1 MVITTLVSGMTAS
14 WGCRDVELESQ
25 EMLGDGEGSKP
36 CLQVFLTSFPT
47 LAAPGVASNMVP
59 LFRTGRVF
67 PGISGIN
74 WSHDY
79 EEPETV
85 EVGTSFTIFRG
96 KKSGD
101 QGKLSCTTVSLS
113 ALPSSGS
120 PATLGLVEGVRDLTI
135 KLIGHFLLVP
145 SRWAGVPVFNLMSL
159 LFCGI
164 GQGRLDPGVVVTI
177 FRALREF
184 SVSPGQFFQYL
195 FWAMWLLPSPMPGG

>member
-1 MVITTLVSGMTAS
+1 MERPSASKFFKKMFLAPFTSRSITLSH
-14 WGCRDVELESQ
+14 
-25 EMLGDGEGSKP
+25 
-36 CLQVFLTSFPT
+36 
-47 LAAPGVASNMVP
+47 
-59 LFRTGRVF
+59 
-67 PGISGIN
+67 
-74 WSHDY
+74 WSHRNTFD
-79 EEPETV
+79 PPSSHFNCPHSKHV
-85 EVGTSFTIFRG
+85 LEVGTSFTIFRG

-145 SRWAGVPVFNLMSL
+145 SRWAGVPVFNLLSL

-177 FRALREF
+177 FRVLREF